1 METRPRSA
9 ALVSESQVEAA
20 ISLLTD
26 SSDRVV
32 EGCRRA
38 LLAHATLAESL
49 LRERLLSA
57 SGAEADTLR
66 AALLDV
72 VGSRLEAPLMDHI
85 VHGPSLEQGSI
96 LIGRLIDATESPI
109 GVSAALDAMAAQVSA
124 ELEARRAAGTL
135 ADAGPDGELAVLTEV
150 LVRGHALTGTDTR
163 HADARDAVL
172 HGVISRHRG
181 LPLALCMTWLLVAR
195 RVGLPLHGVN
205 MPGHFLLRW
214 ERPGQ
219 VLVLDPF
226 HGGRILK
233 DGECRRMLVDAGY
246 PSIDVTLLHATDRD
260 MLLRTLRNLMMIA
273 SRLRERELAARCA
286 RIISRT
292 TAIIGA

>member
-1 METRPRSA
+1 MESRPRTA
-9 ALVSESQVEAA
+9 AVVSESQVEAA

-38 LLAHATLAESL
+38 LLDHASLAESL
-49 LRERLLSA
+49 LRDRLRTA
-57 SGAEADTLR
+57 TGADAETLR

-72 VGSRLEAPLMDHI
+72 VGSRLEAPLVEHI
-85 VHGPSLEQGSI
+85 VHNPSLEQGGI
-96 LIGRLIDATESPI
+96 LIGRLIDASESPLA
-109 GVSAALDAMAAQVSA
+109 VTAALDAMAAQVSA
-124 ELEARRAAGTL
+124 ELEARRAAGT
-135 ADAGPDGELAVLTEV
+135 ATDAGPDSELAVLTDV
-150 LVRGHALTGTDTR
+150 LVRGHGLVGTDTR
-163 HADARDAVL
+163 HADAWDAVL
-172 HGVISRHRG
+172 HGVTQRQRG

-226 HGGRILK
+226 HGGRILR
-233 DGECRRMLVDAGY
+233 DAECRAMLVDAGY

-273 SRLRERELAARCA
+273 SRLRQRELAARCA
-286 RIISRT
+286 RIVSRT